1 MNSNDRELFRIWVFL
16 SESPLLWLTITLCV
30 YCAAL
35 YVYRAAGSTPF
46 LLPVLTS
53 VVVLVLILLATD
65 TPYPTYFEG
74 AQFIHFLVGP
84 ATVALAIPLYSQ
96 IKQLRKHWKPILL
109 ALFLGTSVAMVSTAI
124 MAWALGGSSEMIISL
139 IPKTAT
145 MPIAMAL
152 VDHFGGQPSLSAVSV
167 AITGIAG
174 TIMAGPLLHMLG
186 VRNSIAR
193 GFSMGLSAHAIGT
206 ARSLQIHEKVG
217 AFAAL
222 GMGLTG
228 VTTAIMMPIVMAG
241 LRAVNIL

>member
-1 MNSNDRELFRIWVFL
+1 MSENFFRIWVFL
-16 SESPLLWLTITLCV
+16 SESPLLWLSVTLCV
-30 YCAAL
+30 YAL
-35 YVYRAAGSTPF
+35 ALHVYRAAGSNPF
-46 LLPVLTS
+46 LLPVLTAVS
-53 VVVLVLILLATD
+53 VIVLILLATD
-65 TPYPTYFEG
+65 TPYETYFEG

-96 IKQLRKHWKPILL
+96 TRKLKEHWKPILA
-109 ALFLGTSVAMVSTAI
+109 ALLIGTVVAMFSTALI
-124 MAWALGGSSEMIISL
+124 AWALGGSSEMIISL

-167 AITGIAG
+167 AITGIVG
-174 TIMAGPLLHMLG
+174 TIMAGPILRLLG
-186 VRNSIAR
+186 VYHPIAR

-206 ARSLQIHEKVG
+206 ARSLHIHETAG

-228 VTTAIMMPIVMAG
+228 VTTAILMPITMAT
-241 LRAVNIL
+241 LRAMNIL